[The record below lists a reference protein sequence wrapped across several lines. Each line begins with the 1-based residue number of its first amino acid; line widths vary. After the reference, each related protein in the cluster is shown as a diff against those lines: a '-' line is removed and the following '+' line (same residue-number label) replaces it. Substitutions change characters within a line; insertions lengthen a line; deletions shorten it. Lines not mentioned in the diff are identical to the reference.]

1 MFVYILFCR
10 VLTLMYVYSTFASS
24 CSVDESP
31 LRATNRF
38 ATYRFFAY
46 SEPTGIFVD
55 IELRE
60 ISIRRG
66 GNSFVGI
73 NAESSQTS

>member
-31 LRATNRF
+31 LRATYHCVTNRC
-38 ATYRFFAY
+38 ATNRFFAY

-66 GNSFVGI
+66 TPLS
-73 NAESSQTS
+73 A